1 MINIYCT
8 GGAYHSVDMD
18 YNIMMRL
25 LNDGIVGDDEF
36 IDFTFSDGS
45 KGAVRKKHI
54 NGICESFEEV

>member
-1 MINIYCT
+1 
-8 GGAYHSVDMD
+8 
-18 YNIMMRL
+18 MMRL

-36 IDFTFSDGS
+36 IEFTFSDGS